1 MYYNVLNVE
10 YIMRQLYDCNEANDD
25 KNVFVRKLK
34 SGWPASPK
42 IFITF
47 HAPLI

>member
-1 MYYNVLNVE
+1 
-10 YIMRQLYDCNEANDD
+10 MRQLYDCNEANDD